1 MVRPPMKLQN
11 GSRLLY
17 TVARFEARKIWRHP
31 ALIVVTAIT
40 AYELYQQVQWT
51 NAPVLNR
58 DSYTSAW
65 PMIIFAAGVY
75 LAIGTTV
82 NRRHGA
88 ESDETFDALPVAPM
102 TRTLGT
108 GLAFVSPLLV
118 AIAMQGA
125 VLVARTLSGSV
136 TAIIW
141 SEVLIGPVTVA
152 LGAAAGMAV
161 GWAFKSPIAVPLAGL
176 GFVGLTL
183 TVWWEDFMF
192 GPYTPW
198 LAPVPSLDRNQ
209 YAFEQ
214 GYRPSSIHLVYLVLL
229 TIFFVTVAVSWRRQ
243 GSERVAAI
251 ATSLLILGGVI
262 WAGSAQLA
270 GLTPVEE
277 VAWESQY
284 LAGSGDYVCEHRGS
298 VTYCA
303 YQGYEGWINE
313 WAGEVEPVLALAPA
327 QATQGPLEIRQQVS
341 YFVDGEELPPAA
353 DLTAG
358 MWWSRGPYDSY
369 LVAHRLGMALGVAG
383 WAVGLPTHQVPIKS
397 EVVEGELVA
406 RPFDPNT
413 DGAAEMQIR
422 ACSSDGQGRA
432 VVALWYATQSSPESR
447 EALEF
452 QVSGERFGGL
462 SPEDNTGIDIGY
474 RQPSSAV
481 LYFRREAQVALELSR
496 LPTSEVGAAF
506 EARWDQATDPTT
518 TTEDVAAWF
527 GVDVPG
533 MGDADDSW
541 TIPCP

>member
-1 MVRPPMKLQN
+1 V
-11 GSRLLY
+11 LY
-17 TVARFEARKIWRHP
+17 IVARFEARKIWRHP
-31 ALIVVTAIT
+31 ALIVATAIT
-40 AYELYQQVQWT
+40 AYELYRQVQWT

-125 VLVARTLSGSV
+125 VLVARALGGSV
-136 TAIIW
+136 TAIVW
-141 SEVLIGPVTVA
+141 AEVLVGPVTVA

-161 GWAFKSPIAVPLAGL
+161 GWAFKNAIAVPLAGL

-183 TVWWEDFMF
+183 MVWWQDFMF

-198 LAPVPSLDRNQ
+198 LAPVPALDRNQ

-214 GYRPSSIHLVYLVLL
+214 GYRPSTIHLVYLVLL
-229 TIFFVTVAVSWRRQ
+229 TMFFVAVAMSWRRKGREQ
-243 GSERVAAI
+243 ILAI

-270 GLTPVEE
+270 GLTPAEE
-277 VAWESQY
+277 VDWEAQY
-284 LAGSGDYVCEHRGS
+284 LAKGGDYVCEQRAN
-298 VTYCA
+298 VTYCP
-303 YQGYEGWINE
+303 YQGYEGWVDE
-313 WAGEVEPVLALAPA
+313 WAGEVESVLALAPA
-327 QATQGPLEIRQQVS
+327 QATQRPLEIRQQIP
-341 YFVDGEELPPAA
+341 YFVDDDEELPPAG

-383 WAVGLPTHQVPIKS
+383 WAVGLPTHQFPIKS

-413 DGAAEMQIR
+413 DDAAEVQLR

-452 QVSGERFGGL
+452 QVSGERFGHL
-462 SPEDNTGIDIGY
+462 SPQDNTAIDIGY

-481 LYFRREAQVALELSR
+481 VYFRREAQVALELSR
-496 LPTSEVGAAF
+496 LPASEVGATF
-506 EARWDQATDPTT
+506 EARWDQATDPTTT